1 MAFDRSDEELIR
13 GFKGGDVEAFTE
25 IVKRH
30 QRPLINFFFRLIWDR
45 DQSEDMAQEVF
56 LRLYKYLPRY
66 DPRAKFTTFLYKV
79 ARNLWID
86 RVRSVASHPHTTSLE
101 RPVGGRDSEMRD
113 FVSGPPADPGSEA
126 GRLEDIERVRLA
138 LAELPEEQRMVI
150 ILAEFHAMRY
160 EEIGQILGIP
170 VGTVKSRMHHAV
182 ERLKENMKS
191 KK

>member
-1 MAFDRSDEELIR
+1 MAFDRTDEDLIR

-86 RVRSVASHPHTTSLE
+86 RVRSVASGPRVMSLE
-101 RPVGGRDSEMRD
+101 RPIAGREAELGD
-113 FVSGPPADPGSEA
+113 FVSARSPEPGSES

-138 LAELPEEQRMVI
+138 LAELPEEQRTVV
-150 ILAEFHAMRY
+150 ILAEFHGMRY
-160 EEIGQILGIP
+160 EEIGQVLGIP
-170 VGTVKSRMHHAV
+170 VGTVKSRMHHAI
-182 ERLKENMKS
+182 ERLKETMKS